1 MGDHAHAKFS
11 VKLLVGP
18 ALQAAARGAVQ
29 GHDWK
34 PARVTPHRKRQ
45 GAPALRLK
53 SPQRLAH
60 RSEHTPARGNA
71 SGESTLVDVP
81 VRPHRR
87 GSLRRAGVFTWLPK
101 LRLPDHALR
110 RGKQVTR
117 GDRMNGW

>member
-87 GSLRRAGVFTWLPK
+87 GSLRRAGGVHLAAKAAAARPCPSPWETSDK
-101 LRLPDHALR
+101 
-110 RGKQVTR
+110 G
-117 GDRMNGW
+117 